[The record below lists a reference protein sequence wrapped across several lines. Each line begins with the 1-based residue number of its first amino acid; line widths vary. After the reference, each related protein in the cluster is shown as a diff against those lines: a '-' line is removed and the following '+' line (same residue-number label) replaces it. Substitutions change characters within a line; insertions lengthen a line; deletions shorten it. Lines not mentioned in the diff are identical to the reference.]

1 MVKNNIRKSLLE
13 QGQLLS
19 ESFALDANTKIQ
31 QTVIKNVDL
40 LSCKNA
46 LLYFPFKN
54 EISLS
59 LIIDELEKYGSNIY
73 MPKITACN
81 DLKFNLFKTNEVLK
95 KNKYGIDELM
105 NEDYINPKVLNT
117 MFIPFVGIDKN
128 GHRLGYGGGFFDKTL
143 EQLKSQKGR
152 PLFVGLGYD
161 YQILEER
168 FGESHDIKY
177 DLVITES
184 RVLSYD

>member
-1 MVKNNIRKSLLE
+1 MVKNKIRKSLLK
-13 QGQLLS
+13 QGQLFCQDDIKELNS
-19 ESFALDANTKIQ
+19 QIQ
-31 QTVIKNVDL
+31 KNVLKEIDIE
-40 LSCKNA
+40 SSKNT
-46 LLYFPFKN
+46 LLYFQYKN
-54 EISLS
+54 EIPTN
-59 LIIDELEKYGSNIY
+59 LIIDELLKYSNNIY
-73 MPKITACN
+73 MPRIVSEN
-81 DLKFNLFKTNEVLK
+81 ELKFNLFKEDETLK
-95 KNKYGIDELM
+95 KNKYGIDELI
-105 NEDYINPKVLNT
+105 NENYINPKVLNT

-143 EQLKSQKGR
+143 EQLKSQKCR